1 MIPTTAAQFARRART
16 RRNSG
21 DLDGAWH
28 DLTRAL
34 ELDPA
39 ATSIRGARAC
49 LFYDNGFLE
58 EALAD
63 FRIACATRTRGS
75 QDYHR
80 FRIWLCQSRLGREA
94 AGTRELRAYLREG
107 RRASDWTGNLAGFLC
122 GDLPEKNLL
131 AAATTSGERCE
142 AHFYAASR
150 RLLRRDRDAALRHF
164 RASIRTDQESYTEWR
179 SAQSEL
185 ARLTR

>member
-1 MIPTTAAQFARRART
+1 MNPTTAAQFARRARS

-39 ATSIRGARAC
+39 ATTIRGARAC
-49 LFYDNGFLE
+49 LFFDNGFLE

-80 FRIWLCQSRLGREA
+80 FRIWLCQARLGREA
-94 AGTRELRAYLREG
+94 SGTRELRGYLKEG
-107 RRASDWTGNLAGFLC
+107 KRANAWTGSLAGFLT
-122 GDLPEKNLL
+122 GDLAEKDLL
-131 AAATTSGERCE
+131 SAAETPGERCE
-142 AHFYAASR
+142 AHFFAGSR

-164 RASIRTDQESYTEWR
+164 RASVRTAAEAYTEWR
-179 SAQSEL
+179 SARAEL
-185 ARLTR
+185 ARIAR